1 MTGGS
6 PAVSDCERGGGLLA
20 NTTEL
25 AMCGACGLAA
35 TMAKRS
41 SWAAGARMLG
51 AGAVGGGRWA
61 GQLGRLSC
69 TAWSG
74 CWAAAADCWLA

>member
-20 NTTEL
+20 NTAEL
-25 AMCGACGLAA
+25 AVCGACGLAV

-51 AGAVGGGRWA
+51 GGRWA

-69 TAWSG
+69 TGWSG